1 MADLGKVIRDRR
13 KELDLTLDEVGEA
26 VGVGKSTVLK
36 WENGSIKNIGSD
48 KVGKLANILQM
59 DPMVLISLG
68 DLGERMAAITQQ
80 INERMEKYN
89 SMVPSDLAIGN
100 YISDQDKKILD
111 VFHQRPK
118 LITLFDCTKDI
129 SDSDVDFII
138 EMAERMNTIHK
149 KEG

>member
-13 KELDLTLDEVGEA
+13 KELDLTLEEVGEA

>member
-13 KELDLTLDEVGEA
+13 KELDLTLEEVGEA

-80 INERMEKYN
+80 INARMEKYN
-89 SMVPSDLAIGN
+89 SMVPSDWAIGPQ
-100 YISDQDKKILD
+100 ISEEDKERLEI
-111 VFHQRPK
+111 FHQRPK
-118 LITLFDCTKDI
+118 LVTLFDCTKDMPDGDI
-129 SDSDVDFII
+129 DII
-138 EMAERMNTIHK
+138 VQMAERMNKDNK
-149 KEG
+149 KED